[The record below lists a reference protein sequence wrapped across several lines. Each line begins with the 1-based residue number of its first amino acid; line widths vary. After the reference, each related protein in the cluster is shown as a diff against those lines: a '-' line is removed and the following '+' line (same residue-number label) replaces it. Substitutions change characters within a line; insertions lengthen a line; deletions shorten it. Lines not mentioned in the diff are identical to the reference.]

1 MIEYF
6 SLSHNYTTGLG
17 WGEKKSICNKLIQSA
32 EITCM
37 TWPTNQPNSLVFGM
51 VDGKVRV
58 GNLKTNKAA
67 TLYQAESG
75 VVSAA
80 SSPDGNAIIT
90 GHVDGSINRFFFDDG
105 ITGAAQGAFAT
116 HRCAP
121 EALAWGEQIVAAGA
135 DRVVVFYNKDGKISQ
150 QVSDAVCIF

>member
-1 MIEYF
+1 
-6 SLSHNYTTGLG
+6 
-17 WGEKKSICNKLIQSA
+17 
-32 EITCM
+32 M
-37 TWPTNQPNSLVFGM
+37 TWPASQPNSLVFGM

-105 ITGAAQGAFAT
+105 LSGATQGAFAT

-121 EALAWGEQIVAAGA
+121 EALAWGEHVVAAGA
-135 DRVVVFYNKDGKISQ
+135 DRVVVFYTKDGKISQ
-150 QVSDAVCIF
+150 QVCR